1 VPKSYWPWVYPPSVN
16 PSEVMQF
23 PPNKIF
29 ERDPYYI
36 DIALA
41 TRGKKWWESSEPVAS
56 LPSPLEIAHL

>member
-1 VPKSYWPWVYPPSVN
+1 
-16 PSEVMQF
+16 MQF
-23 PPNKIF
+23 PPNKLF

-41 TRGKKWWESSEPVAS
+41 TRGKKWWKSSEPVAS